1 MCEIR
6 ALVEQFLSQA
16 LGKCIAEAIAEIQ
29 PGGMTAALA
38 ITAPCLSCYSD
49 LLIRYWLDLNLGT
62 SQEQVQMLA
71 ASFSRLT
78 FEHDCGLQ
86 KSRSRYSP
94 RASSS

>member
-1 MCEIR
+1 
-6 ALVEQFLSQA
+6 
-16 LGKCIAEAIAEIQ
+16 
-29 PGGMTAALA
+29 
-38 ITAPCLSCYSD
+38 
-49 LLIRYWLDLNLGT
+49 
-62 SQEQVQMLA
+62 MLA